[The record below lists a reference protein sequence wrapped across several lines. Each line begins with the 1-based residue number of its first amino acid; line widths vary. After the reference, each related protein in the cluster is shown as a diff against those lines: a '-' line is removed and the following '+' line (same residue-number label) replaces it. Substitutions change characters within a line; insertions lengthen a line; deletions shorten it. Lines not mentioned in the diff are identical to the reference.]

1 MKWIQYPLADES
13 VVHTLMQ
20 QGKNL
25 HPALARVLALRGID
39 SKEKATRF
47 FREKLEKLADL
58 PDPLLMHDMETG
70 AKRLARAVR
79 GGEFVVVYGD
89 FDVDGMSSV
98 ALLKTFLDKYHARS
112 EYFVPN
118 RFKDGYGLGPRG
130 ITFAAEQG
138 ASLLVAVD
146 CGITG
151 VMEAADAKAQ
161 GLDLIICDHHLPS
174 SDLPDAVAVIDPKIA
189 LCPYPFKELSA
200 CGIAFK
206 LAQATAAELGEY
218 PGALSDLLAFVALST
233 VADMVPLREENRVL
247 VRAGLDVI
255 RATRHPGLRAL
266 ASVAKIDLQ
275 HAKAS
280 DIAWRLAPR
289 LNAAGRMED
298 ASLAIDLLLAD
309 DPYEA
314 RKLATKLER
323 LNQTRR
329 ARTDELYVAAKKQ
342 ASIQVSGQHDGALV
356 LHDYEWHAGIL
367 GLAASRIAREFLRP
381 AIALTVTGETA
392 SGSARTFGSIDIH
405 DALTECS
412 DLLIGFGGHAA
423 AAGLRLHIDNI
434 AALRQRLSKYVK
446 DRLTPE
452 DFEARIHFDAVLS
465 LSDIDSHFE
474 YVVQHL
480 QPCGMGNEAPLF
492 VGHDLVATSV
502 NKLKNGHLRFAARQ
516 ADDRRSAVHKVI
528 AFNLGHRYNDLTN
541 GQSFDM
547 LFAIEQNRFQGTTT
561 TQLNAKDLR
570 PPHRVD
576 P

>member
-1 MKWIQYPLADES
+1 MADES
-13 VVHTLMQ
+13 AVHTLMQ

-25 HPALARVLALRGID
+25 HPAIARVLALRGID
-39 SKEKATRF
+39 SKVKATRF
-47 FREKLEKLADL
+47 FHGKLEKLADL
-58 PDPLLMHDMETG
+58 PNPLLMHGMEAG
-70 AKRLARAVR
+70 AKRLAHAIK

-98 ALLKTFLDKYHARS
+98 ALLKTFLDKFRARS
-112 EYFVPN
+112 AYFVPN
-118 RFKDGYGLGPRG
+118 RFKDGYGLGSRG
-130 ITFAAEQG
+130 IKFAAEQG
-138 ASLLVAVD
+138 ASLLIAVD

-151 VMEAADAKAQ
+151 VTEAAYAKAQ

-206 LAQATAAELGEY
+206 LAQATAAELGKY
-218 PGALSDLLAFVALST
+218 PGVLSDLLAFVALST

-247 VRAGLDVI
+247 VRAGLDVL
-255 RATRHPGLRAL
+255 RETRHPGLKAL

-275 HAKAS
+275 HAEAS
-280 DIAWRLAPR
+280 DIAWKLAPR

-314 RKLATKLER
+314 RNLATKLER

-329 ARTDELYVAAKKQ
+329 ARTDELHAAAKKQ
-342 ASIQVSGQHDGALV
+342 ASVQVSGQHDGALV
-356 LHDYEWHAGIL
+356 LHDHGWHAGIL

-381 AIALTVTGETA
+381 AIALTVAGDTA

-405 DALTECS
+405 EALTECR

-434 AALRQRLSKYVK
+434 GALRQRLSKYVK

-465 LSDIDSHFE
+465 LSDIDTQFA

-516 ADDRRSAVHKVI
+516 ADDRGGAAHKVI
-528 AFNLGHRYNDLTN
+528 AFNLGHRYNDITN
-541 GQSFDM
+541 GQPFDM

-570 PPHRVD
+570 PPHRVE